1 MPQQA
6 WLFTVCVQG
15 IITQTIFN
23 ISYFTAIGELSMV
36 SSVVSLYTSPI
47 TATIMIYLFS
57 RKSWRCARDL
67 SCAWLFYALHLLRLS
82 EVLTLAGFSWGCW
95 PASVTVLSRLRAG
108 SPRVGC
114 PYDHDILY
122 DGVWN
127 YRFRCICCIYRYRI
141 KYIWMHKSPRN
152 TGEMASLIVS
162 QIGQGLPIHGHI
174 STFFENMWTNSTYNI
189 TIERT
194 VY

>member
-67 SCAWLFYALHLLRLS
+67 S

-127 YRFRCICCIYRYRI
+127 YRFRCICCIYRYRV
-141 KYIWMHKSPRN
+141 KYIWMYKSPRN
-152 TGEMASLIVS
+152 TGERESLIS
-162 QIGQGLPIHGHI
+162 QSGQGLPIHGHI